1 MTSIAM
7 KKKFKSWILE
17 NLLYLLGILIII
29 AIFMPFI
36 NQYFGFIIKYDYFW
50 LHIPFHEEFF
60 RLLDNGLPL
69 WSWNFFLGANFWG
82 SKSLT
87 IVGDVFAWIAY
98 FLNQRLNHLTMSMTY
113 AMVFKFI
120 VGYTGF
126 YLLSK
131 SFTRKP
137 LIRLLMALT
146 YVFSGWSTTFIE
158 QTYFTSFYM
167 LLPFMFYG
175 VELFLEKKSILVYV
189 TFTALLILSNFYFFW
204 PAALLLLIYWIYRY
218 LILYEF
224 KFGKFMI
231 ASIQMLGLTLLSLSI
246 SAIVWLPGIIHLLS
260 SSRLGN
266 FLNEYSSWAPLNIVS
281 FFVFSFIPVLKYL
294 DGFLKDTWYYF
305 NQMGLY
311 YGSFSI
317 LLIPQI
323 LFIFKTKKEKIINL
337 ILLVFLYALML
348 SPKIGFIFH
357 FTYSLR
363 YTFIITFMGMIVVT
377 QLLDQIDRINKV
389 VLLMTELA
397 IVAGFFVLTTMLL
410 PTIYPEGLP
419 TNLLELELLKTILI
433 CTIAYTVLMLI
444 YSYKKISRP
453 FWKQIILSLIIF
465 IGIFEIFTQ
474 GQAALKSQDT
484 LQDQYQP
491 PYLMSVDY
499 DKSVEYI
506 KSIDTGFYRV
516 YQNNGYLSNINLLY
530 DYKSISTYDSVF
542 QYSMSNFLDWARLYP
557 YTNWEFRFN
566 EPAFN
571 QIMNVRYAI
580 IDQSIGENYMSDEW
594 YAEELQRFGNYRVL
608 KFKAETA
615 MAFTYN
621 QYDRYATIKDYI
633 KNNEQYFLYEM
644 GDFLNQTLYIEDSV
658 QIDNLTTYAS
668 QEEFERVY
676 FNPVAYSQNWMEFD
690 IDISEQRLI
699 FFSIPFDK
707 GWKITNQSGESV
719 AYFEVQ
725 GGFIGLAL
733 DAGLH
738 NLEFKFTPQ
747 GFIDGKNIS
756 IAGSIV
762 FVILLVFIFGLKT
775 LRRFRNAKTTA

>member
-1 MTSIAM
+1 M
-7 KKKFKSWILE
+7 KIKFKTWFVD
-17 NLLYLLGILIII
+17 NLLYISGIFLIIS
-29 AIFMPFI
+29 IFTPFI
-36 NQYFGFIIKYDYFW
+36 NQYFGFIVKYDYYW
-50 LHIPFHEEFF
+50 LHIPYHDEFF
-60 RLLDNGLPL
+60 RLVDNGLPL
-69 WSWNFFLGANFWG
+69 WSWNFFLGTNFWG
-82 SKSLT
+82 SKSLS
-87 IVGDVFAWIAY
+87 IVGDIFAWMTY
-98 FLNQRLNHLTMSMTY
+98 FLNQRLDHLTMSMTY
-113 AMVFKFI
+113 VMVFKFI

-131 SFTRKP
+131 SFTQKP

-175 VELFLEKKSILVYV
+175 VEMFLAKKSIFIYV
-189 TFTALLILSNFYFFW
+189 FFTALVILSNFYFFW
-204 PAALLLLIYWIYRY
+204 PAALLLLVYWIYRY

-224 KFGKFMI
+224 KFGKFFIKSM
-231 ASIQMLGLTLLSLSI
+231 QMLALTLLSLSI
-246 SAIVWLPGIIHLLS
+246 SAIVWLPGLIHLMS

-266 FLNEYSSWAPLNIVS
+266 FLNEYSSWGQLNIAS

-294 DGFLKDTWYYF
+294 DGFLKDAWYYF

-323 LFIFKTKKEKIINL
+323 VFIFKTKKEKIINFVL
-337 ILLVFLYALML
+337 IILLYALMI

-377 QLLDQIDRINKV
+377 QMLDQLDRIHKKTLIV
-389 VLLMTELA
+389 TELV
-397 IVAGFFVLTTMLL
+397 ILGGFYVLTNTLL
-410 PTIYPEGLP
+410 PSIYPEGLP
-419 TNLLELELLKTILI
+419 SNLLELELLKTVVL
-433 CTIAYTVLMLI
+433 CTIAYTALLLI
-444 YSYKKISRP
+444 YHHKKITTP
-453 FWKQIILSLIIF
+453 FCNQIVFSLIIF
-465 IGIFEIFTQ
+465 VGIFEIFTQ

-491 PYLMSVDY
+491 PYVMSIDY

-542 QYSMSNFLDWARLYP
+542 QYSISDFLDWARLYP
-557 YTNWEFRFN
+557 QTNWEFRFN

-580 IDQSIGENYMSDEW
+580 IDENIGENYMSDEW
-594 YAEELQRFGNYRVL
+594 YAEELQRFGNYRIL
-608 KFKAETA
+608 KFKAETG

-621 QYDRYATIKDYI
+621 QFDRYQTIKDYI

-644 GDFLNQTLYIEDSV
+644 GDLLYQTLYVEDHV
-658 QIDNLTTYAS
+658 KMDKLINYES
-668 QEEFERVY
+668 QPEMERVY
-676 FNPVAYSQNWMEFD
+676 FNPRAYSQNWIAFD
-690 IDISEQRLI
+690 IDLSGNRLV
-699 FFSIPFDK
+699 FFSIPYDK
-707 GWKITNQSGESV
+707 GWYVTNQKGESV
-719 AYFEVQ
+719 DFFEVQ
-725 GGFIGLAL
+725 GGFIGIAM
-733 DAGLH
+733 DAGVH
-738 NLEFKFTPQ
+738 QLEFKFTPQ
-747 GFIDGKNIS
+747 GFIDGKNVS
-756 IAGSIV
+756 FAGTIAFLI
-762 FVILLVFIFGLKT
+762 LVFTMTGVKVI
-775 LRRFRNAKTTA
+775 RRFKSAQTIA